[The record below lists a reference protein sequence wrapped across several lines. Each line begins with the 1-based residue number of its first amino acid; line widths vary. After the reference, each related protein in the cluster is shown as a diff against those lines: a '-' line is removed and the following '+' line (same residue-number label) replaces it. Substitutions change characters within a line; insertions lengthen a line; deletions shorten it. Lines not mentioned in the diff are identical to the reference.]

1 MAPSRIEDSNLSTL
15 DTKRIETRIKP
26 KLLLS
31 QLPSDEMNTV
41 DFRGSS
47 FFKTNE
53 NLPTPDEVMAMSNY
67 PHKTFYDPPPVIFD
81 HLGLLVKFGKRI
93 TIAEAQ
99 CMWAMKELF
108 GDKVP
113 VPELFGWRVRN
124 GIVFIYMQLVRGDT
138 LADRWDDMPEKDKIS
153 ICHDLHGIITSLRE
167 LQYDDTC
174 GPFIGSINRRN
185 VRDYIFLTHPLGG
198 PFKNIRQFHDWISSL
213 PLIGLSVPSDY
224 VDPYRP
230 YLPDDATIKFTHADI
245 HGRNI
250 IISRGNSSKILAL
263 IDWEQSGWYPEY
275 WEWCKACY
283 TSHYDSEWR
292 KKWMSKFL
300 TPYHDEHLIFAEYTH
315 FMGAI

>member
-1 MAPSRIEDSNLSTL
+1 MASLRIEDSNLSTL
-15 DTKRIETRIKP
+15 DTKRTETRIKP

-31 QLPSDEMNTV
+31 QLPSDEITTM
-41 DFRGSS
+41 DFCGSS
-47 FFKTNE
+47 FFKEHE
-53 NLPTPDEVMAMSNY
+53 NLPTPDEVMAMSSY

-124 GIVFIYMQLVRGDT
+124 GIVFIYMQFVRGDT
-138 LADRWDDMPEKDKIS
+138 LADRWDDMAEKDKIS

-185 VRDYIFLTHPLGG
+185 VRDYIFLTRPLGG
-198 PFKNIRQFHDWISSL
+198 PFETLEQFHDWIASL
-213 PLIGLSVPSDY
+213 PLIELSVPSDY
-224 VDPYRP
+224 VDPYRQ

-250 IISRGNSSKILAL
+250 IISQDSSPKILAL

-283 TSHYDSEWR
+283 TSHCDSEWR